1 MDKNQPSDKQPSL
14 TKARRRARL
23 LSTLAQATAFAGTV
37 LVIGGGEFGRS
48 LYYAGLLLGVF
59 GAVLSRFS
67 GRIIE
72 RERESA
78 IEEKEAQI
86 VRFETTPPAK
96 EDLLQTLRRHIK
108 IAVSR
113 EEVSMLRAEARANN
127 LFGIGR
133 AFLIAS
139 ILGPVAAALLYWW
152 VDPVTPETVAQL
164 KDLHQALGPDAFK
177 GVTLSANR
185 DWRILLAGVSFG
197 LLFLAAARGLLNQQA
212 KEAATYFK
220 LEEKINVLERLDS
233 VLSIRAAHPGL
244 EANPSEKAL
253 AELVFSGLLDR
264 EVTAD
269 EKNDSGKGAESAGSS
284 SLSDELFEIAKSIKD
299 AK

>member
-1 MDKNQPSDKQPSL
+1 M
-14 TKARRRARL
+14 
-23 LSTLAQATAFAGTV
+23 
-37 LVIGGGEFGRS
+37 LVGGGDFGREFR
-48 LYYAGLLLGVF
+48 YAGLLLGLL
-59 GAVLSRFS
+59 GAVLSRLS
-67 GRIIE
+67 ARVIE
-72 RERESA
+72 QERESA

-86 VRFETTPPAK
+86 VRFEATPPAK
-96 EDLLQTLRRHIK
+96 EDLTQTLRRHIK

-152 VDPVTPETVAQL
+152 VAPVTPETVARL
-164 KDLHQALGPDAFK
+164 KDLHQALGSDAFK
-177 GVTLSANR
+177 GVTIAVNR

-220 LEEKINVLERLDS
+220 LEEKINFLERLDS
-233 VLSIRAAHPGL
+233 VLSIRATHPGL
-244 EANPSEKAL
+244 ETNPSEKAL

-264 EVTAD
+264 EIAAD
-269 EKNDSGKGAESAGSS
+269 EPKDSAKGAESVGSN
-284 SLSDELFEIAKSIKD
+284 SLGDELFEIAKSIKD